1 MEIGLRG
8 CTGGDGIERRFGC
21 AVVVI
26 GGQWMT
32 VMVLLMLLSWG

>member
-21 AVVVI
+21 AVVVPLPLH
-26 GGQWMT
+26 GWTFDAHHCTQN
-32 VMVLLMLLSWG
+32 S